1 MSNLYYKGEIITV
14 GGDGI
19 NNLAGK
25 KIVAL
30 GDSNTQYMEG
40 DDGLAPNIIRLTG
53 CLSLRNEGHAGCTWG
68 YTSNDPTTTDG
79 GYCISMVN
87 KLCNPYIEQGY
98 SNEFD
103 IVTMMYGTNGDV
115 GGIGTSASTD
125 VTTTWGAMKYCF
137 DKLLYYFRYGKIGV
151 LLPPQRGGG
160 IMTETIAAVKEC
172 CELYSV
178 PYYDMSGQGQ
188 IPGNQCMPL
197 SIAEQHLP
205 NDGYGQIYFGDN
217 VHFSN
222 IGKHQFYNK
231 YAAFLRRLVG

>member
-40 DDGLAPNIIRLTG
+40 DDGLAPNIIQLTG
-53 CLSLRNEGHAGCTWG
+53 CLSLQNEGHAGCTWG
-68 YTSNDPTTTDG
+68 YTSNTPSTTDG
-79 GYCISMVN
+79 GHCISMVN
-87 KLCNPYIEQGY
+87 KLCNPYISQGY
-98 SNEFD
+98 SDEFD
-103 IVTMMYGTNGDV
+103 IVTMMYGTNADV

-151 LLPPQRGGG
+151 LFPPQRGGG
-160 IMTETIAAVKEC
+160 VMTETIEAVKEC

-178 PYYDMSGQGQ
+178 PYYDISGQGQ
-188 IPGNQCMPL
+188 IPSDLRMPISFEEQGL
-197 SIAEQHLP
+197 S
-205 NDGYGQIYFGDN
+205 GYGNAYFGDN

-222 IGKHQFYNK
+222 IGKHQFYHK